1 LRRFP
6 LSFLKLSFLHTTK
19 LYEATMRSRNTKDR
33 SSRSGNVNKSPGLQS
48 AAFNYTTIAIL
59 AGVFILGIGI
69 GIAFSSTTTL
79 TPSNVASREFID
91 TKAPNPEICVQYGAS
106 AMVMDARL
114 FVTLNP
120 FNVYVGQPS
129 MRPGCVIRQN
139 NWAILEQRKLV
150 TSQQVSD
157 CKNRLNTFGFTG
169 DLESEKPDIRCIYQ
183 NEAAQN
189 FFINQPGAVTSPQET
204 ERF

>member
-1 LRRFP
+1 MRRT
-6 LSFLKLSFLHTTK
+6 STG
-19 LYEATMRSRNTKDR
+19 RSAN
-33 SSRSGNVNKSPGLQS
+33 SSKPSMFKSPM
-48 AAFNYTTIAIL
+48 FNFTTIAIL
-59 AGVFILGIGI
+59 GGVFILGIGI

-79 TPSNVASREFID
+79 SPSNVASREFID

-120 FNVYVGQPS
+120 FNVYVAQPS

-139 NWAILEQRKLV
+139 NWALLEQKKLV
-150 TSQQVSD
+150 TSDQVRE

-169 DLESEKPDIRCIYQ
+169 NLDSDKPDIRCIYQ
-183 NEAAQN
+183 NEAGQN
-189 FFINQPGAVTSPQET
+189 FFLSQPGAVAPSQET
-204 ERF
+204 DRF

>member
-1 LRRFP
+1 
-6 LSFLKLSFLHTTK
+6 
-19 LYEATMRSRNTKDR
+19 M
-33 SSRSGNVNKSPGLQS
+33 
-48 AAFNYTTIAIL
+48 FNFTTIAIL
-59 AGVFILGIGI
+59 GGVLVLGIGI

-79 TPSNVASREFID
+79 TSSNVASREFID
-91 TKAPNPEICVQYGAS
+91 LKAPNPEICVQYGAS

-120 FNVYVGQPS
+120 FNVYVSQPS
-129 MRPGCVIRQN
+129 MRPGCVLRQN
-139 NWAILEQRKLV
+139 NWAILEQKKLI
-150 TSQQVSD
+150 SSEQVRD

-169 DLESEKPDIRCIYQ
+169 NLDNEKPDIRCVYQ

-189 FFINQPGAVTSPQET
+189 LFLNQPGAVAPQQET

>member
-1 LRRFP
+1 MKRR
-6 LSFLKLSFLHTTK
+6 LSGGQATASKPSTFQSPSFNFT
-19 LYEATMRSRNTKDR
+19 S
-33 SSRSGNVNKSPGLQS
+33 
-48 AAFNYTTIAIL
+48 IAIL
-59 AGVFILGIGI
+59 GGVFVLGIGI
-69 GIAFSSTTTL
+69 GIGFSSTATF
-79 TPSNVASREFID
+79 TPSNVATRDFID
-91 TKAPNPEICVQYGAS
+91 RIAPNPEICVQYGAS

-120 FNVYVGQPS
+120 FNVYVAQPS

-139 NWAILEQRKLV
+139 NWAILEERKLV
-150 TSQQVSD
+150 TSDQVRN

-169 DLESEKPDIRCIYQ
+169 NLDSEKPDIRCIYQ

-189 FFINQPGAVTSPQET
+189 FFLTQPGTVGTPQET

>member
-1 LRRFP
+1 MRRKPTGRTATTTSKPPAF
-6 LSFLKLSFLHTTK
+6 LSS
-19 LYEATMRSRNTKDR
+19 
-33 SSRSGNVNKSPGLQS
+33 
-48 AAFNYTTIAIL
+48 AFNFTTIAIM
-59 AGVFILGIGI
+59 AGVLILGIGI
-69 GIAFSSTTTL
+69 GIAFSSTATL

-91 TKAPNPEICVQYGAS
+91 TKAPNPELCVQYGAS

-120 FNVYVGQPS
+120 FNVYVAQPS

-150 TSQQVSD
+150 SSQQVNE

-169 DLESEKPDIRCIYQ
+169 NLDTEKPDIRCIYQ
-183 NEAAQN
+183 NDAAQN
-189 FFINQPGAVTSPQET
+189 FFINQPGAVSQPQET
-204 ERF
+204 DRF

>member
-1 LRRFP
+1 MRR
-6 LSFLKLSFLHTTK
+6 KTTGRQSPTSK
-19 LYEATMRSRNTKDR
+19 PSGFQ
-33 SSRSGNVNKSPGLQS
+33 SSMFNV
-48 AAFNYTTIAIL
+48 TTIAIL

-69 GIAFSSTTTL
+69 GIAFSSTTVI
-79 TPSNVASREFID
+79 SASNNVASREFID
-91 TKAPNPEICVQYGAS
+91 AKAPNPEICVQYGAS

-120 FNVYVGQPS
+120 FNVYVAQPS

-139 NWAILEQRKLV
+139 NWSILEQRKLI
-150 TSQQVSD
+150 TGEQVRD

-169 DLESEKPDIRCIYQ
+169 NLDTDKPDIRCIYQ

-189 FFINQPGAVTSPQET
+189 FFQSQPGAVTPNQET

>member
-1 LRRFP
+1 MRRKSTGRATTTSKPSSFP
-6 LSFLKLSFLHTTK
+6 
-19 LYEATMRSRNTKDR
+19 
-33 SSRSGNVNKSPGLQS
+33 SSM
-48 AAFNYTTIAIL
+48 FNFTTIAIL
-59 AGVFILGIGI
+59 AGVFVLGIGI
-69 GIAFSSTTTL
+69 GIAFSSTATF
-79 TPSNVASREFID
+79 TPSNVASRDFID

-120 FNVYVGQPS
+120 FNVYVSQPS

-150 TSQQVSD
+150 SSDQVRE

-169 DLESEKPDIRCIYQ
+169 TLDEKPDIRCIYQ
-183 NEAAQN
+183 NEAGQN
-189 FFINQPGAVTSPQET
+189 FFLSQPGAVEQTQET

>member
-1 LRRFP
+1 MRRK
-6 LSFLKLSFLHTTK
+6 STGRSATTP
-19 LYEATMRSRNTKDR
+19 
-33 SSRSGNVNKSPGLQS
+33 KSPGIPS
-48 AAFNYTTIAIL
+48 SIFNFTTIAIL
-59 AGVFILGIGI
+59 GGVFVLGIGI

-91 TKAPNPEICVQYGAS
+91 TKSPNPEICVQNGAS

-120 FNVYVGQPS
+120 FNVYVAQPS
-129 MRPGCVIRQN
+129 MRPGCVLRQN
-139 NWAILEQRKLV
+139 NWAILEQRKLI
-150 TSQQVSD
+150 TSDQVRD

-169 DLESEKPDIRCIYQ
+169 NLDSEKPDIRCIYQ

-189 FFINQPGAVTSPQET
+189 FFIAQPGAVAPPIET

>member
-1 LRRFP
+1 MRR
-6 LSFLKLSFLHTTK
+6 
-19 LYEATMRSRNTKDR
+19 
-33 SSRSGNVNKSPGLQS
+33 KSTGRTVTNSKPSVLQS
-48 AAFNYTTIAIL
+48 PAFNFTTTAVL

-120 FNVYVGQPS
+120 FNVYVAQPS

-139 NWAILEQRKLV
+139 NWALLEQRKLV
-150 TSQQVSD
+150 SSQQVNE

-169 DLESEKPDIRCIYQ
+169 NLDSEKPDIRCIYQ

-189 FFINQPGAVTSPQET
+189 FFINQPGAVSQPQET
-204 ERF
+204 DRF

>member
-1 LRRFP
+1 MRRK
-6 LSFLKLSFLHTTK
+6 STGRSATTP
-19 LYEATMRSRNTKDR
+19 
-33 SSRSGNVNKSPGLQS
+33 KSPGIQS
-48 AAFNYTTIAIL
+48 SIFNFTTIAIL
-59 AGVFILGIGI
+59 GGVLVLGIGI

-91 TKAPNPEICVQYGAS
+91 TKSPNPEICVQNGAS

-120 FNVYVGQPS
+120 FNVYVAQPS
-129 MRPGCVIRQN
+129 MRPGCVLRQN
-139 NWAILEQRKLV
+139 NWAILEQRKLI
-150 TSQQVSD
+150 TSAQVRE

-169 DLESEKPDIRCIYQ
+169 NLDSEKPDIRCIYQ

-189 FFINQPGAVTSPQET
+189 FFIAQPGAIAPGQET

>member
-1 LRRFP
+1 MRR
-6 LSFLKLSFLHTTK
+6 TT
-19 LYEATMRSRNTKDR
+19 TNRSSAN
-33 SSRSGNVNKSPGLQS
+33 SSRSSSFQS
-48 AAFNYTTIAIL
+48 SIFNFTTIAIL
-59 AGVFILGIGI
+59 GGVFVLGIGI

-79 TPSNVASREFID
+79 SPSNVASREFID

-120 FNVYVGQPS
+120 FNVYVAQPS
-129 MRPGCVIRQN
+129 MRPGCVLRQN
-139 NWAILEQRKLV
+139 NWALLEQRKLV
-150 TSQQVSD
+150 TSDQVRE

-169 DLESEKPDIRCIYQ
+169 NLDTDKPDIRCIYQ

-189 FFINQPGAVTSPQET
+189 FFMSQPGAVAPSQET
-204 ERF
+204 DRF

>member
-1 LRRFP
+1 MRRK
-6 LSFLKLSFLHTTK
+6 STGRSATTTK
-19 LYEATMRSRNTKDR
+19 ST
-33 SSRSGNVNKSPGLQS
+33 
-48 AAFNYTTIAIL
+48 AFQPSLFNLTTIAIL
-59 AGVFILGIGI
+59 GGVLVLGIGI

-91 TKAPNPEICVQYGAS
+91 TRAPNPEICVQYGAS

-120 FNVYVGQPS
+120 FNVYVAQPS
-129 MRPGCVIRQN
+129 MRPGCVLRQN

-150 TSQQVSD
+150 TSEQVRE

-169 DLESEKPDIRCIYQ
+169 SLDSEKPDIRCIYQ

-189 FFINQPGAVTSPQET
+189 FFTSQPGAVAQPQET
-204 ERF
+204 DRF

>member
-1 LRRFP
+1 MRR
-6 LSFLKLSFLHTTK
+6 KTT
-19 LYEATMRSRNTKDR
+19 
-33 SSRSGNVNKSPGLQS
+33 SRSATTSKSPSFQPS
-48 AAFNYTTIAIL
+48 MFNLLTIAIMG
-59 AGVFILGIGI
+59 GVLVLGIGI

-79 TPSNVASREFID
+79 SSSNVASREFID

-120 FNVYVGQPS
+120 FNVYVSQPS
-129 MRPGCVIRQN
+129 MRPGCVLRQN
-139 NWAILEQRKLV
+139 NWALLEQRKLV
-150 TSQQVSD
+150 TSDQVRE

-169 DLESEKPDIRCIYQ
+169 NLDSEKPDIRCIYQ
-183 NEAAQN
+183 NESAQN
-189 FFINQPGAVTSPQET
+189 FFMSQPGAVAPTQET

>member
-1 LRRFP
+1 MRRKSTGRSATTPKPSIFQSP
-6 LSFLKLSFLHTTK
+6 L
-19 LYEATMRSRNTKDR
+19 
-33 SSRSGNVNKSPGLQS
+33 
-48 AAFNYTTIAIL
+48 FNFTTIAIMG
-59 AGVFILGIGI
+59 GVLILGIGI
-69 GIAFSSTTTL
+69 GIAFSSTATL
-79 TPSNVASREFID
+79 SSSNVASRDFID

-120 FNVYVGQPS
+120 FNVYVAQPN

-139 NWAILEQRKLV
+139 NWALLENRKLV
-150 TSQQVSD
+150 TSDQVRD

-169 DLESEKPDIRCIYQ
+169 NLDSDKPDIRCIYQ

-189 FFINQPGAVTSPQET
+189 FFNAQPGAVGTPQET
-204 ERF
+204 DRF